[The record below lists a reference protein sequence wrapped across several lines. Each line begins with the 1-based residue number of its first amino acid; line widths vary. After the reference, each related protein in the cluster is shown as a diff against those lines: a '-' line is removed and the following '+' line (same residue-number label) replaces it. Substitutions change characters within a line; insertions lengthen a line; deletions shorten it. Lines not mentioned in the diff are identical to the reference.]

1 MKSTPLSS
9 PEMWDLLER
18 SRLAE
23 WQAMQSEL
31 EAFRASDEERSV
43 KILEKA
49 ALEATI
55 EETKNM
61 LADRAQLWV
70 WAERLAQA
78 GREGVRFDRWQQGK
92 HQ

>member
-18 SRLAE
+18 NRLAE

-31 EAFRASDEERSV
+31 EIFRASDEERSA

-61 LADRAQLWV
+61 SADRAELWV
-70 WAERLAQA
+70 WAERLA
-78 GREGVRFDRWQQGK
+78 
-92 HQ
+92 